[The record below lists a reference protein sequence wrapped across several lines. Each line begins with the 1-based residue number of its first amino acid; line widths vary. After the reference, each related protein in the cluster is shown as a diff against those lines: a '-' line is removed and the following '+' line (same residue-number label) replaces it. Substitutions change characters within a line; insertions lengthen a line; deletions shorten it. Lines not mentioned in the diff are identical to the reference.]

1 MEPLGPDER
10 ATFSTRQDLHGLE
23 LLSARFIEHR
33 YAPHVHDSHVIAVLE
48 AGAERYRYRG
58 AEHLAGAGS
67 IALLNPD
74 EVHTGSKGVEQG
86 WRYRVFYPQPGSFD
100 SLLAEL
106 DMPCR
111 APLMFHDS
119 VHHDPGLAL
128 RLGALHRALEAP
140 VANDA
145 QPVPGDALQRQTQWR
160 DVMLELLQRYGR
172 VPAPRQPGQ
181 EPRAV
186 ARAKE
191 LLASQLAAPPSL
203 EALAATVNLSPFHFA
218 RVFRHATGLPPHA
231 WLQQRRL
238 EQARALLR
246 QGCAPLG
253 VALQL
258 GFSDQSHLNRQFKRA
273 YGVAPG
279 EYRRAC
285 QR

>member
-1 MEPLGPDER
+1 MEPLSREER
-10 ATFSTRQDLHGLE
+10 AYFSTSRDLHGLE

-33 YAPHVHDSHVIAVLE
+33 YAPHVHDGHVIAVLE

-86 WRYRVFYPQPGSFD
+86 WRYRVFYPQPGSFET
-100 SLLAEL
+100 LLAEL
-106 DMPCR
+106 DLPHGT
-111 APLMFHDS
+111 PPMFRDS
-119 VHHDPGLAL
+119 VHQDPTLAC
-128 RLGALHRALEAP
+128 RLGALHRLLETP
-140 VANDA
+140 QSDA
-145 QPVPGDALQRQTQWR
+145 AQVDALQRQTLWR
-160 DVMLELLQRYGR
+160 EVMLELLQRYAR
-172 VPAPRQPGQ
+172 LPAPENPGQ

-186 ARAKE
+186 AQAKE

-218 RVFRHATGLPPHA
+218 RVFRRATGLPPHA

-273 YGVAPG
+273 YGVTPG